1 MAIHQLCDE
10 NEINEISGVHVDVE
24 VEGKLGN
31 TSLFFNVCLQV
42 ISYEIVSVGVSDLR
56 TF

>member
-10 NEINEISGVHVDVE
+10 NEINGISGVHVDVE
-24 VEGKLGN
+24 FEGKLGN
-31 TSLFFNVCLQV
+31 IGLFFNVCLQV